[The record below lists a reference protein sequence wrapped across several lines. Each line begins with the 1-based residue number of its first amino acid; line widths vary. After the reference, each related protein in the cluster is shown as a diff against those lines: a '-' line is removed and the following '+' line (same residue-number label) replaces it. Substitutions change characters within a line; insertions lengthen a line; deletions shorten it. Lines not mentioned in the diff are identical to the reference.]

1 MVTGKA
7 QIQQLVRQ
15 LFKLSLVDGRISSEQ
30 VAGILG
36 YVEKHHPVNAVT
48 ILTAYQRLIATEI
61 AKGIAVV
68 EHSGPVS
75 AAVLASIATRGA
87 RFFLVAA
94 LIRRYGEPVR
104 VFVEGRLTLVTTILA
119 VGLVGGFV
127 ALRFLL
133 PR

>member
-61 AKGIAVV
+61 AKGIAIV

-75 AAVLASIATRGA
+75 PASLASIATALSNRYQRPVTTQTKANPALLAGIRVRIGDDLFESSVA
-87 RFFLVAA
+87 GQLAA
-94 LIRRYGEPVR
+94 LSASV
-104 VFVEGRLTLVTTILA
+104 
-119 VGLVGGFV
+119 
-127 ALRFLL
+127 
-133 PR
+133 